1 MKHLFSKF
9 LVSFF
14 ITSAVVLSRS
24 EYFFMIII
32 THYTFF
38 DGKIQKLTWDPVK
51 IRPPWQSKQV
61 RGWGCALTE
70 FNHSSFKS
78 SSEEYFTKFSQPLSE
93 TPLLDLTWS
102 ENNNF
107 FLSKIPLMMALWT
120 YNVEFSGFFCH
131 SDFMWNQFWR
141 I

>member
-1 MKHLFSKF
+1 MVSKIF
-9 LVSFF
+9 DSVYRVRNSCL
-14 ITSAVVLSRS
+14 ASRVWFES
-24 EYFFMIII
+24 PCIII
-32 THYTFF
+32 F
-38 DGKIQKLTWDPVK
+38 GGRIQKLTWDPVK

-107 FLSKIPLMMALWT
+107 FLSKFCPLMMGLWT
-120 YNVEFSGFFCH
+120 QCGNFWIFLSLRFYVKSILENV
-131 SDFMWNQFWR
+131 
-141 I
+141 